1 MLNIRVR
8 LTLTGDGAL
17 FVMAILLLLGLTY
30 RFMFLVAAIFGGN
43 ATMRFCIVPL
53 MMRREWRRREEI
65 R

>member
-1 MLNIRVR
+1 
-8 LTLTGDGAL
+8 
-17 FVMAILLLLGLTY
+17 MAILLLLGLTY